1 MRMTRRFVGAS
12 DIARPANA
20 PTRHVTTP
28 SLDMAIPGH
37 TERKGPSMKHFEDK
51 AVLITGAGSGI
62 GAACVQRLFAEGASI
77 AAADVRKEE
86 VDRVVAQLGN
96 SDRIIGV
103 EADVSDRDQVAAF
116 VSEAVRRFGKL
127 YGLVNSAGIRGVGNI
142 LDTDPDLWRKVLS
155 VNLEGT
161 FNMCQAFAHAMKDAQ
176 KPGAIVNLSS
186 AAGLRGV
193 PNRLPYAASKYG
205 VVGLTQT
212 MALELAWLGIRVN
225 AVVPGMIRTPMTAV
239 MFEDPENVKRI
250 RAAHPIGREG
260 RPEEV
265 AAAIAFLLSDDASF
279 ITGVA
284 LPVDGGSTA
293 GIPSH

>member
-1 MRMTRRFVGAS
+1 
-12 DIARPANA
+12 
-20 PTRHVTTP
+20 
-28 SLDMAIPGH
+28 
-37 TERKGPSMKHFEDK
+37 MKRFEDK
-51 AVLITGAGSGI
+51 TILVTGAGSGI
-62 GAACVQRLFAEGASI
+62 GAACVRRLFAEGASI

-86 VDRVVAQLGN
+86 VDKVVSEFGN
-96 SDRIIGV
+96 SERIYGV
-103 EADVSDRDQVAAF
+103 GVGVDVSDRDQVAAF
-116 VSEAVRRFGKL
+116 VSGAVRRFGKL
-127 YGLVNSAGIRGVGNI
+127 YGLVNSAGIRGVGNV
-142 LDTDPDLWRKVLS
+142 LDTDPEVWRKVLS

-161 FNMCQAFAHAMKDAQ
+161 FNMCQAFARAVRQAQ
-176 KPGAIVNLSS
+176 TQAAIVNLSS
-186 AAGLRGV
+186 AAGIRGV
-193 PNRLPYAASKYG
+193 PNRLPYSASKYG
-205 VVGLTQT
+205 VVGITQT
-212 MALELAWLGIRVN
+212 MALELGPLGVRVN

-260 RPEEV
+260 QPEEV

>member
-1 MRMTRRFVGAS
+1 
-12 DIARPANA
+12 
-20 PTRHVTTP
+20 
-28 SLDMAIPGH
+28 
-37 TERKGPSMKHFEDK
+37 
-51 AVLITGAGSGI
+51 
-62 GAACVQRLFAEGASI
+62 
-77 AAADVRKEE
+77 
-86 VDRVVAQLGN
+86 
-96 SDRIIGV
+96 
-103 EADVSDRDQVAAF
+103 
-116 VSEAVRRFGKL
+116 
-127 YGLVNSAGIRGVGNI
+127 
-142 LDTDPDLWRKVLS
+142 
-155 VNLEGT
+155 
-161 FNMCQAFAHAMKDAQ
+161 MCQAFAHAMKEAQ
-176 KPGAIVNLSS
+176 TPGAIVNLSS

-212 MALELAWLGIRVN
+212 MALELASLGIRVN

-284 LPVDGGSTA
+284 LPVDGGSIA

>member
-1 MRMTRRFVGAS
+1 
-12 DIARPANA
+12 
-20 PTRHVTTP
+20 
-28 SLDMAIPGH
+28 
-37 TERKGPSMKHFEDK
+37 MKRFEDK
-51 AVLITGAGSGI
+51 TILVTGAGSGI
-62 GAACVQRLFAEGASI
+62 GAACVERLFAEGASI
-77 AAADVRKEE
+77 AAADVRKEAIDST
-86 VDRVVAQLGN
+86 VSKFGD
-96 SDRIIGV
+96 SDRIVGLEV
-103 EADVSDRDQVAAF
+103 DVSDRNQVAAF

-142 LDTDPDLWRKVLS
+142 LDTDPELWRKVMS

-161 FNMCQAFAHAMKDAQ
+161 FNMCQAFARAVKEAQ
-176 KPGAIVNLSS
+176 TSGAIVNLSS

-212 MALELAWLGIRVN
+212 MALELASLGIRVN

-239 MFEDPENVKRI
+239 MFEDPENVNRI

-284 LPVDGGSTA
+284 LPVDGGSIA
-293 GIPSH
+293 GISSH